1 MRDWKSILKKFSD
14 NRQEELLLKKGL
26 DELKKKQ
33 AGKKE
38 EVNLEEVKQ
47 EQKRKNQLWNTTQY
61 YS

>member
-47 EQKRKNQLWNTTQY
+47 EQKRKNQL
-61 YS
+61 